1 MAYITYEDLCDQFT
15 SKYIDDTFKDV
26 DIINRER
33 IITLFSAEVESW
45 ASKTLTPFKDISAEL
60 VKVGGARNALL
71 VPYLTRIVGIRLMMR
86 KFGNNGNTALMEQL
100 EDVKNEIEKIYNGKL
115 PMPEIPTTA
124 EYQAGDRNTKRVVG
138 FFESPKY

>member
-45 ASKTLTPFKDISAEL
+45 ANKTLTPLKIFQPSSL
-60 VKVGGARNALL
+60 R
-71 VPYLTRIVGIRLMMR
+71 LTVQEMLACSVFDKIVGIRLMMR

-115 PMPEIPTTA
+115 PMQKIPTTA

-138 FFESPKY
+138 F